1 MDLVPV
7 SLEVLVRPLSHESM
21 GLQVGDGAK
30 EMVGVGDMK
39 NSVAVNPWG
48 ECWSSEVSPV
58 AVGDIVT

>member
-1 MDLVPV
+1 
-7 SLEVLVRPLSHESM
+7 M